1 MFDQFRES
9 AITLGMGVGA
19 TQLPGPTK
27 DEWTGVIFGVVMLAV
42 RELLAYIGR
51 RRA

>member
-1 MFDQFRES
+1 MDLFKES
-9 AITLGMGVGA
+9 AASLALGVGA

-42 RELLAYIGR
+42 RELFAFIAR
-51 RRA
+51 RRGA